1 MKWFRRIT
9 RNVLADSFDELILA
23 TSHAIVALDS
33 DDPDVARLYLENA
46 LNRVEQLLDEG
57 SAH

>member
-1 MKWFRRIT
+1 MKWLRRMT
-9 RNVLADSFDELILA
+9 RNVLAESFDELILA

-46 LNRVEQLLDEG
+46 LNRVEQLLDAG
-57 SAH
+57 TAH